1 LGGAPFN
8 NLLADARHQVLPR
21 IDFAA
26 HAASLGAMSQK
37 VANLAELEA
46 ALASAKRS
54 DRTHVIVI
62 ETDPMIA
69 TQAGGAWWDVP
80 PAEVSDR
87 REVQS
92 ARAAYD
98 AKIDGEGES

>member
-1 LGGAPFN
+1 
-8 NLLADARHQVLPR
+8 LPR

-26 HAASLGAMSQK
+26 HAASLGAVSQK
-37 VANLAELEA
+37 VADLAELEM

-62 ETDPMIA
+62 ETDPLSS

-80 PAEVSDR
+80 RAE
-87 REVQS
+87 
-92 ARAAYD
+92 
-98 AKIDGEGES
+98 K